1 MYTRPWTPEEDAR
14 LHDAL
19 YEGAT
24 QSEIGEE
31 LGRTR
36 PAVAQRAKQ
45 LGLRWPMGAPVN
57 PYRRAQILAG
67 LRSGLSH
74 ETIGRQIGV
83 KGGTV
88 QRTIVRLVRDG
99 VLKRV
104 IIDGRV
110 RYLETTDKEL
120 RRVSLKTQARQAQA
134 QAPADQRKHS
144 A

>member
-24 QSEIGEE
+24 QSEVGEE

-36 PAVAQRAKQ
+36 PAVAQRCVK

-74 ETIGRQIGV
+74 ETIGRQVGV

-104 IIDGRV
+104 IINGRV
-110 RYLETTDKEL
+110 RYLETTDREM
-120 RRVSLKTQARQAQA
+120 RRVSLKTQTRQAQA